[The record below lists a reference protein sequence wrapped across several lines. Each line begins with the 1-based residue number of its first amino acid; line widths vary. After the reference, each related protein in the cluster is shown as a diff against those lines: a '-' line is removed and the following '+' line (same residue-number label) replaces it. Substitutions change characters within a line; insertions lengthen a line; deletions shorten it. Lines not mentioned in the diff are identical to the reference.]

1 MEWEVGKMMKLSNDE
16 NIKQFMHCSLCIT
29 DGIPEGESPQTW
41 ARLSVGWTKEGF
53 QVWCNRHNC
62 NVIHVD
68 FEGIKHPADLT
79 RTMTKEE
86 LK

>member
-1 MEWEVGKMMKLSNDE
+1 MKKLSNDQ
-16 NIKQFMHCSLCIT
+16 NIVQFMHCSLCIKE
-29 DGIPEGESPQTW
+29 GIPKDESPQTW
-41 ARLSVGWTKEGF
+41 SRLSVGWTVEGF
-53 QVWCNRHNC
+53 QVWCNRHES

-79 RTMTKEE
+79 RIQIKEE